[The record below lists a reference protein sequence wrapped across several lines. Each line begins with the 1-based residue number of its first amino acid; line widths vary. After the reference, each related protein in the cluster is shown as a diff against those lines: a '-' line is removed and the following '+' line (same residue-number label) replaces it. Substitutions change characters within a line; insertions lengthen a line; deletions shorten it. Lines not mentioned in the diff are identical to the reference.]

1 MRINCL
7 SCGHKVDLDDAY
19 DDFEGQIKCFP
30 CGAVLEIKTDQAKLK
45 KIKIVT
51 MPARG
56 LSRSRKMQ
64 AVPVG

>member
-1 MRINCL
+1 
-7 SCGHKVDLDDAY
+7 VDLDDAY

-45 KIKIVT
+45 KIKIAT

-56 LSRSRKMQ
+56 LSRSRRMQ
-64 AVPVG
+64 AVPIG

>member
-45 KIKIVT
+45 KIKIFT
-51 MPARG
+51 IPARG
-56 LSRSRKMQ
+56 QSRSRRIQ

>member
-45 KIKIVT
+45 KIKIFT
-51 MPARG
+51 LPARG
-56 LSRSRKMQ
+56 PSRSRRIQ
-64 AVPVG
+64 AAPVG

>member
-1 MRINCL
+1 MMRINCL
-7 SCGHKVDLDDAY
+7 SCGHKVDLDEAY

-51 MPARG
+51 VPSR
-56 LSRSRKMQ
+56 LSRSRRM
-64 AVPVG
+64 AAAPAG

>member
-19 DDFEGQIKCFP
+19 DDFEGQVKCFP

-45 KIKIVT
+45 KIRIVSVPSR
-51 MPARG
+51 PAR
-56 LSRSRKMQ
+56 SRRM
-64 AVPVG
+64 AVAPAG

>member
-45 KIKIVT
+45 KIKVVSV
-51 MPARG
+51 PSRR
-56 LSRSRKMQ
+56 LSRSRRME
-64 AVPVG
+64 AVPVT

>member
-19 DDFEGQIKCFP
+19 DDFEGQVKCFP

-45 KIKIVT
+45 KIRIVSVPSR
-51 MPARG
+51 PART
-56 LSRSRKMQ
+56 RRMAAAP
-64 AVPVG
+64 AV

>member
-51 MPARG
+51 MPARDQ
-56 LSRSRKMQ
+56 SRSRRMQ
-64 AVPVG
+64 AVPIG